1 MLLSDGEADEVVEKP
16 GKKQK
21 AEKMKTVLLKEAI
34 RNAQSSEIKT
44 DNNNNSDAHVID
56 KKGNNAAS

>member
-1 MLLSDGEADEVVEKP
+1 MLLSDEVVEKP

-21 AEKMKTVLLKEAI
+21 AEKMKTMLLKEAI
-34 RNAQSSEIKT
+34 RNARSSEIKT
-44 DNNNNSDAHVID
+44 NNNNNSDANVTD